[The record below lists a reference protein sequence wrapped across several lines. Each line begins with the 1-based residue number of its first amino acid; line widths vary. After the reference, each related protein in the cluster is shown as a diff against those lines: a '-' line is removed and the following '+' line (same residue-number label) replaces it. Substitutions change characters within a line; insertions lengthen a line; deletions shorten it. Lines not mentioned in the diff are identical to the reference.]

1 MLTNYHTHTTRCGH
15 AEGTEEEYIL
25 TALRC
30 GFKVLGFSD
39 HTPWAYATPGFV
51 SRIRMLPSQL
61 DDYVLTLRGL
71 REKYA
76 DKLHIRIGLEAE
88 YFPAYL
94 GWLKEEMERLDIEY
108 LILGC
113 HYDTTDEQDA
123 RASRFGG
130 STSTAHG
137 RRYAEQVVEALET
150 GLYRYLAHPDL
161 FLNRVTAFDADAEKA
176 CRDICAAAAR
186 LDIPLEYNMAGLTLQ
201 GRPDGSLGYTRDE
214 FWRIAA
220 EYPVK
225 AIMGCDAH
233 APSELDVVPSIE
245 EKKAFL
251 AEMGIEASGLDNLIT
266 ASYDLLGLISF
277 LTDGKKECRAWTIR
291 KGTKAPQA
299 AGKIHSDFE
308 RGFIRASVIAYSDL
322 EAHDFDYAAVKAKG
336 LQRTEGKEYVVK
348 DGDVIAI
355 PNDLTNGG
363 RALKVL
369 ESAGII
375 TLDPSAGFNPTVD
388 DIQTY
393 HVGVTI
399 KELKANV
406 IVSTLP
412 DVTAAI
418 VNNNYALDFGLA
430 ASDAIFA
437 DDRLDIEDYWN
448 LIAARTADLSDP
460 AKVEVFRKVVDA
472 YQSDGTLAVYNDQC
486 KGFYSPAG
494 WDQDLLPQA

>member
-30 GFKVLGFSD
+30 GYKVLGFSD

-94 GWLKEEMERLDIEY
+94 GWLREEMERLDIEY

-161 FLNRVTAFDADAEKA
+161 FLNRVTTFDADAEKA

-201 GRPDGSLGYTRDE
+201 DRPDGSLGYTRDE

-225 AIMGCDAH
+225 AIVGCDAH
-233 APSELDVVPSIE
+233 APSELDVVPAIE

-348 DGDVIAI
+348 DGDVIEF
-355 PNDLTNGG
+355 L
-363 RALKVL
+363 
-369 ESAGII
+369 
-375 TLDPSAGFNPTVD
+375 FNV
-388 DIQTY
+388 
-393 HVGVTI
+393 
-399 KELKANV
+399 
-406 IVSTLP
+406 
-412 DVTAAI
+412 
-418 VNNNYALDFGLA
+418 
-430 ASDAIFA
+430 
-437 DDRLDIEDYWN
+437 
-448 LIAARTADLSDP
+448 
-460 AKVEVFRKVVDA
+460 
-472 YQSDGTLAVYNDQC
+472 
-486 KGFYSPAG
+486 
-494 WDQDLLPQA
+494 

>member
-30 GFKVLGFSD
+30 GYKVLGFSD

-94 GWLKEEMERLDIEY
+94 GWLREEMERLDIEY

-176 CRDICAAAAR
+176 CRDICSAAAR
-186 LDIPLEYNMAGLTLQ
+186 LDIPLETALWATPGTSSGTSRRSTPSRPSWAVTPTLPRSWTSSPSSRKRKPSCTAWASRCWTPCRDWNK
-201 GRPDGSLGYTRDE
+201 RPLR
-214 FWRIAA
+214 
-220 EYPVK
+220 
-225 AIMGCDAH
+225 
-233 APSELDVVPSIE
+233 
-245 EKKAFL
+245 
-251 AEMGIEASGLDNLIT
+251 
-266 ASYDLLGLISF
+266 
-277 LTDGKKECRAWTIR
+277 
-291 KGTKAPQA
+291 
-299 AGKIHSDFE
+299 
-308 RGFIRASVIAYSDL
+308 
-322 EAHDFDYAAVKAKG
+322 
-336 LQRTEGKEYVVK
+336 
-348 DGDVIAI
+348 
-355 PNDLTNGG
+355 G
-363 RALKVL
+363 RAA
-369 ESAGII
+369 SAI
-375 TLDPSAGFNPTVD
+375 L
-388 DIQTY
+388 
-393 HVGVTI
+393 
-399 KELKANV
+399 
-406 IVSTLP
+406 
-412 DVTAAI
+412 
-418 VNNNYALDFGLA
+418 
-430 ASDAIFA
+430 
-437 DDRLDIEDYWN
+437 R
-448 LIAARTADLSDP
+448 
-460 AKVEVFRKVVDA
+460 
-472 YQSDGTLAVYNDQC
+472 
-486 KGFYSPAG
+486 
-494 WDQDLLPQA
+494 

>member
-1 MLTNYHTHTTRCGH
+1 
-15 AEGTEEEYIL
+15 
-25 TALRC
+25 
-30 GFKVLGFSD
+30 
-39 HTPWAYATPGFV
+39 
-51 SRIRMLPSQL
+51 MLPSQL

-214 FWRIAA
+214 FWHIAA

-225 AIMGCDAH
+225 AIVGCDAH
-233 APSELDVVPSIE
+233 APSELDVVPAIE

-251 AEMGIEASGLDNLIT
+251 HSLGIPVLD
-266 ASYDLLGLISF
+266 
-277 LTDGKKECRAWTIR
+277 
-291 KGTKAPQA
+291 
-299 AGKIHSDFE
+299 
-308 RGFIRASVIAYSDL
+308 
-322 EAHDFDYAAVKAKG
+322 
-336 LQRTEGKEYVVK
+336 
-348 DGDVIAI
+348 
-355 PNDLTNGG
+355 
-363 RALKVL
+363 
-369 ESAGII
+369 
-375 TLDPSAGFNPTVD
+375 
-388 DIQTY
+388 
-393 HVGVTI
+393 
-399 KELKANV
+399 
-406 IVSTLP
+406 TLP
-412 DVTAAI
+412 
-418 VNNNYALDFGLA
+418 GL
-430 ASDAIFA
+430 
-437 DDRLDIEDYWN
+437 E
-448 LIAARTADLSDP
+448 
-460 AKVEVFRKVVDA
+460 
-472 YQSDGTLAVYNDQC
+472 
-486 KGFYSPAG
+486 
-494 WDQDLLPQA
+494 